1 MDIEGRRG
9 HRHAVI
15 LAGGSGVRFW
25 PRSRA
30 SRPKQF
36 LAPLGGETL
45 LRRTVERICPLFPPE
60 HIWVL
65 TTERLRGHVRR
76 ELPEVAPAHIVAEP
90 VQRNTCPAIGLAAA
104 LLLREDPDAV
114 MGVFPSDHHIADE
127 TAYRDLLD
135 RALDATA
142 LKQLIVLGI
151 EPAWPETGY
160 GYVEFEQRPEV
171 AAQKPVRVA
180 RFTEKPSLEIAAEF
194 VRSGRHFWNSGQF
207 CWRASTFAREMQ
219 RYQSDTWEALQQI
232 ADQPADR
239 FHASLAEG
247 YPSCENT
254 SVDHAVLERSRSVAG
269 FTAPDLGWSDLGNW
283 QALYRL
289 LTKDE
294 AGNALLTPSTLA
306 EARGNLIDVPGKH
319 VALVGVEG
327 LVVVETSDA
336 LLICRRDASQN
347 VGGVVDAL
355 REAGLDELL

>member
-1 MDIEGRRG
+1 MDLEGTRG

-25 PRSRA
+25 PRSREN
-30 SRPKQF
+30 RPKQF
-36 LAPLGGETL
+36 LAPLGGKSL
-45 LRRTVERICPLFPPE
+45 LRRTVDRIRLLFPPDR
-60 HIWVL
+60 IWVL
-65 TTERLRGHVRR
+65 TAERLRGHVLR
-76 ELPEVAPAHIVAEP
+76 ELPEVEPAHIVAEP

-104 LLLREDPDAV
+104 LLLREDADAV

-127 TAYRDLLD
+127 AAYRDLLD

-142 LKQLIVLGI
+142 LEHLIVLGV

-160 GYVEFEQRPEV
+160 GYIEFEHCPDL
-171 AAQKPVRVA
+171 AAPKPVKVA
-180 RFTEKPSLEIAAEF
+180 RFTEKPSLETATEF
-194 VRSGRHFWNSGQF
+194 VKSGRHFWNSGQF
-207 CWRASTFAREMQ
+207 CWRASTFAQEMQ
-219 RYQSDTWEALQQI
+219 RYQSDTWKALQQI
-232 ADQPADR
+232 ADQPTDR

-254 SVDHAVLERSRSVAG
+254 SVDHAVLEHSRSVAG
-269 FTAPDLGWSDLGNW
+269 FAAPDLGWSDLGNW
-283 QALYRL
+283 EALYRL

-294 AGNALLTPSTLA
+294 AGNAPLTPSTLA
-306 EARGNLIDVPGKH
+306 EARDNLIDVPGKH

-336 LLICRRDASQN
+336 LLICRRDASQK